1 MCYWSLVGLMVDAT
15 RPGGTSKNASHSQ
28 LPTQTP
34 AKTKSIDFHCHPD
47 LHAKIHLG
55 QQHTYVGVSME
66 KKHLFLYAL
75 PL

>member
-1 MCYWSLVGLMVDAT
+1 MVDAT
-15 RPGGTSKNASHSQ
+15 HPGGTSKNAAHSQ

-34 AKTKSIDFHCHPD
+34 AKTKSIDFHCHLD

-55 QQHTYVGVSME
+55 QKNMHVRVSIE